1 MRNIHGFVMIF
12 LFVLLLSQQWLS
24 ERPQDEEARGY
35 TKWLD
40 EAHRGHIHS

>member
-24 ERPQDEEARGY
+24 ERPQDEEEARGY

-40 EAHRGHIHS
+40 EAHRHIRS